1 MRFIDQKDHLSV
13 CADLDRREAVSAKSH
28 VHSPDLFYLTIQLL
42 LLYINFL
49 NFPCPFPG
57 ILSSAQRPFTLFTL
71 HHVLLHIM
79 SIQYI
84 LEPIIVAVGKT

>member
-57 ILSSAQRPFTLFTL
+57 ILCGAQRPFTLFTL

-84 LEPIIVAVGKT
+84 LEPKNVAVEKT